1 MQLAILAGLNW
12 RMTARES
19 VADIGHVEIEF

>member
-12 RMTARES
+12 RMTAREA
-19 VADIGHVEIEF
+19 VANISHVGIEF